1 MMKRYDE
8 TFEILAD
15 AQEFIFEELVDAEDV
30 KHNTIELVKVGD
42 GFRVEWEEF

>member
-1 MMKRYDE
+1 MMKKYDE

-30 KHNTIELVKVGD
+30 KQFSIELVKVGD